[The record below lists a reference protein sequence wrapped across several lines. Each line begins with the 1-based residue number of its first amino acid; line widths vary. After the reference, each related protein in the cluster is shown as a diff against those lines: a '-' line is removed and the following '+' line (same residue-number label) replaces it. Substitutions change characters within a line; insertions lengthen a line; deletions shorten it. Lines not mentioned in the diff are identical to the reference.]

1 MRFGVVEIKYVNVSC
16 SAVRLTSSVKF
27 QMISFGITSE
37 TWSLIL
43 RVEHR
48 LRVFEGEGAEEDI
61 WAYEGRGNRGVELTT

>member
-1 MRFGVVEIKYVNVSC
+1 VSC
-16 SAVRLTSSVKF
+16 RILRLTSSVKF
-27 QMISFGITSE
+27 PMISFSITSE

-48 LRVFEGEGAEEDI
+48 LRVFEDEGDEEDI